1 MKLQKQ
7 GAYKINGKD
16 YFKYVINI
24 PPSRIEQLGWNEG
37 VELTDEIKGNSLLIK
52 PLKKDDIKRT
62 PEQILYEQFKN
73 AVKSLLERYYINGL
87 KWTQIRDMLNYP
99 QVVPNNK
106 WVRNLEKDIGLIRIK
121 RGKEMIWRLEN
132 DTIYTI
138 GYEGLKIEDF
148 VKKLKSANI
157 QQLIDVREIPLSRKN
172 GFSKTI
178 LQEKL
183 KDVGI
188 FYKHYHEL
196 GSPKRIRHQ
205 LHTDWDYEA
214 FFKEYKEVVKDEE
227 VQQKIK
233 EVEKDSKMKKTVLL
247 CFEKDYKTCHRS
259 IIAEELV
266 NQGWKV
272 NHL

>member
-121 RGKEMIWRLEN
+121 RGKEMI
-132 DTIYTI
+132 
-138 GYEGLKIEDF
+138 
-148 VKKLKSANI
+148 
-157 QQLIDVREIPLSRKN
+157 
-172 GFSKTI
+172 
-178 LQEKL
+178 
-183 KDVGI
+183 
-188 FYKHYHEL
+188 
-196 GSPKRIRHQ
+196 
-205 LHTDWDYEA
+205 
-214 FFKEYKEVVKDEE
+214 
-227 VQQKIK
+227 
-233 EVEKDSKMKKTVLL
+233 
-247 CFEKDYKTCHRS
+247 
-259 IIAEELV
+259 
-266 NQGWKV
+266 
-272 NHL
+272 

>member
-7 GAYKINGKD
+7 VAYNIKGKD
-16 YFKYVINI
+16 YYKYVINI
-24 PPSRIEQLGWNEG
+24 PPNRIEKLGWKEG
-37 VELTDEIKGNSLLIK
+37 IELIEELKGNSLLIK
-52 PLKKDDIKRT
+52 SLKKEDIKRT
-62 PEQILYEQFKN
+62 PEEVLYQQFKN
-73 AVKSLLERYYINGL
+73 SVKNLLERYPINGL
-87 KWTQIRDMLNYP
+87 NWTEIRDKLNYP

-178 LQEKL
+178 LQQKL
-183 KDVGI
+183 RDASI
-188 FYKHYHEL
+188 FYKHYPEL

-205 LHTDWDYEA
+205 LHTDLNYEL
-214 FFKEYKEVVKDEE
+214 FFREYKEVVKD
-227 VQQKIK
+227 
-233 EVEKDSKMKKTVLL
+233 DSKMKKTFLL
-247 CFEKDYKTCHRS
+247 CFERDYKPCHRS